1 MATTARS
8 RKSKRTPPEINMVP
22 FMDVMLVL
30 LIIFM
35 VTAPML
41 TQGVNV
47 DLPKATTKALEDAD
61 QKPIV
66 LSVDAKGQYYLNIS
80 EPSDK
85 PLEMMVIARQVKE
98 ALAADPARTVLV
110 KGDQEVPYGKVVAA
124 MVVLQQAGAPSVG
137 LLTRT
142 PDGLPPAEKG

>member
-1 MATTARS
+1 MPRVTKG
-8 RKSKRTPPEINMVP
+8 KSSPPEINIVP

-47 DLPKATTKALEDAD
+47 DLPKAAAKTLKDSD
-61 QKPIV
+61 QKPIIV
-66 LSVDAKGQYYLNIS
+66 SVDKDGQYFLNIAS
-80 EPSDK
+80 PADEPQDAMS
-85 PLEMMVIARQVKE
+85 IARQVKE
-98 ALAADPARTVLV
+98 ALTSDPNRSVLV

-142 PDGLPPAEKG
+142 PEAQSG

>member
-1 MATTARS
+1 MPRA
-8 RKSKRTPPEINMVP
+8 SKGKRGQPEINIVP

-47 DLPKATTKALEDAD
+47 DLPKATAKSIKDSD

-66 LSVDAKGQYYLNIS
+66 LSVDKDGVYYLNIAN
-80 EPSDK
+80 PSDK
-85 PLEMMVIARQVKE
+85 PQDVMSIARQVKE
-98 ALAADPARTVLV
+98 ALAADPQRTVLV
-110 KGDQEVPYGKVVAA
+110 KGDQQVPYGKVVAA

-137 LLTRT
+137 LLTQT
-142 PDGLPPAEKG
+142 PTAQTG

>member
-1 MATTARS
+1 MPRVTKGKNS
-8 RKSKRTPPEINMVP
+8 PPEINIVP

-47 DLPKATTKALEDAD
+47 DLPKAAAKTLKDSD

-66 LSVDAKGQYYLNIS
+66 LSVDKEGRYFLNIATPTD
-80 EPSDK
+80 EPLDPVS
-85 PLEMMVIARQVKE
+85 IARQVKE
-98 ALAADPARTVLV
+98 ALLADPQRTVLV

-142 PDGLPPAEKG
+142 PEAQAG

>member
-1 MATTARS
+1 MANPAPT
-8 RKSKRTPPEINMVP
+8 RKGKRPPPEINIVP

-41 TQGVNV
+41 TQGVEV
-47 DLPKATTKALEDAD
+47 DLPKATTKSIEDSD

-80 EPSDK
+80 QPPEKSLDA
-85 PLEMMVIARQVKE
+85 MAIARQVNE
-98 ALAADPARTVLV
+98 ALKSDPERTVLV
-110 KGDQEVPYGKVVAA
+110 KGDQSVPYGKVMAA
-124 MVVLQQAGAPSVG
+124 MVILQQAGAPSVG
-137 LLTRT
+137 LLTRS
-142 PDGLPPAEKG
+142 PDSSATEKG

>member
-1 MATTARS
+1 MPRVT
-8 RKSKRTPPEINMVP
+8 KGKGGQPEINIVP

-41 TQGVNV
+41 TQGVEV
-47 DLPKATTKALEDAD
+47 ELPKATAKTIKDSD

-66 LSVDAKGQYYLNIS
+66 LSVDKQGGYFLNIAT
-80 EPSDK
+80 PADK
-85 PLEMMVIARQVKE
+85 PLDPVSVARQVKE
-98 ALAADPARTVLV
+98 ALIADPQRTVLV

-142 PDGLPPAEKG
+142 PEANES

>member
-1 MATTARS
+1 MPRAT
-8 RKSKRTPPEINMVP
+8 KGKREQPEINIVP

-41 TQGVNV
+41 TQGVDV
-47 DLPKATTKALEDAD
+47 DLPKATAKTIKDSD

-66 LSVDAKGQYYLNIS
+66 VSVDKQGDYFLNIAT
-80 EPSDK
+80 PADK
-85 PLEMMVIARQVKE
+85 PLDAVSIARQVKE
-98 ALAADPARTVLV
+98 ALIADPQRTVLV

-142 PDGLPPAEKG
+142 PEANKAG